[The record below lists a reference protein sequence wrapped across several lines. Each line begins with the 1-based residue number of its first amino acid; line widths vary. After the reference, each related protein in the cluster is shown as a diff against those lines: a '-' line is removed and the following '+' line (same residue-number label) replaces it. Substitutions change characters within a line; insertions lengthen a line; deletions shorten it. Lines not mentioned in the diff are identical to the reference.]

1 MLKLLFLIDDVIMSV
16 RRNFIYN
23 LILTFSSYLF
33 PLLTYPY
40 VSRVLGVI
48 GIGTCNF
55 VDSIIDYFILFSG
68 LGIGSYGVREIARVI
83 KIIKRNVMKFFL
95 IYF

>member
-1 MLKLLFLIDDVIMSV
+1 M
-16 RRNFIYN
+16 
-23 LILTFSSYLF
+23 F

-68 LGIGSYGVREIARVI
+68 LGIGSYGVREIARY
-83 KIIKRNVMKFFL
+83 KDNKRNVMKFF
-95 IYF
+95 

>member
-1 MLKLLFLIDDVIMSV
+1 MSV

>member
-55 VDSIIDYFILFSG
+55 VDSIIDYFILNFNP
-68 LGIGSYGVREIARVI
+68 LDRV
-83 KIIKRNVMKFFL
+83 N
-95 IYF
+95 